1 MGDSDI
7 HTASLSDRFLRV
19 FKKIDKKIFFFNFY
33 FFLFEKMDF
42 NG

>member
-7 HTASLSDRFLRV
+7 HTASLSDGFLGV
-19 FKKIDKKIFFFNFY
+19 FSKLIKGYFFLFFI
-33 FFLFEKMDF
+33 FLFEKMDF